1 MCKGL
6 LTKNNLKLRIKFAKD
21 MRKYFD
27 NQLQS
32 SGICFYLD
40 VKHFIHKINLMDQVK
55 APKSLVWRKKN
66 EIKVVLQGEIKQGMV
81 AKLQVFLWLYH
92 LVKGLNTTS
101 ITRHLV
107 VNYLLNLWKSCKF
120 S

>member
-6 LTKNNLKLRIKFAKD
+6 LTKNNLKLHIKFAKD
-21 MRKYFD
+21 IRKYFD
-27 NQLQS
+27 DQLRS

-40 VKHFIHKINLMDQVK
+40 VKHFTHKINLMDQVK
-55 APKSLVWRKKN
+55 APKSLIWRKKN

-81 AKLQVFLWLYH
+81 AKLQVFLLLYH
-92 LVKGLNTTS
+92 LVKGLNTAS
-101 ITRHLV
+101 ITRRLV
-107 VNYLLNLWKSCKF
+107 VNFLLNLWKSCKF